1 MHVLNLK
8 IKITRYTTR
17 GVRALGR
24 VLSVPSYPPLAF
36 LAGFEPSS
44 VPAELSVSGKIPP
57 SVSLGEVLKRLR
69 GWMGSVTAVT
79 PLLRRNQVQL
89 LVQSLRGVSLRHA

>member
-8 IKITRYTTR
+8 IKITWYTTR

-36 LAGFEPSS
+36 LAGFEPSN
-44 VPAELSVSGKIPP
+44 VPAELSVSGKIPA
-57 SVSLGEVLKRLR
+57 VSLTWGGPEEAERVDGKCDC
-69 GWMGSVTAVT
+69 SDA
-79 PLLRRNQVQL
+79 PP
-89 LVQSLRGVSLRHA
+89 